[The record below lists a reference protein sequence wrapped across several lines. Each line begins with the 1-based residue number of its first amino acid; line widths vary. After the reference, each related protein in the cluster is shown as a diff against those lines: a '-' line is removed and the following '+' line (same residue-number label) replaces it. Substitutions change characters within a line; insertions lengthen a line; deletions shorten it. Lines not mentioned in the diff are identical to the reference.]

1 MNRLSRIRETIPL
14 RPKYAAPLLI
24 FMGHRS
30 PFAAPFP
37 AATRLGVVA
46 RCGQEPVR
54 RRQVEDGSRLWERL
68 DVDGPDPKARR
79 AAAYPRASPAA
90 SPRQRPP
97 GPRRA
102 ARERHAAN
110 VGGRSRRPW
119 TLGP

>member
-30 PFAAPFP
+30 RFAAPFP

-54 RRQVEDGSRLWERL
+54 RRQVEDGSRLRERL
-68 DVDGPDPKARR
+68 DVDGPDPKPGVLPPTLARH
-79 AAAYPRASPAA
+79 
-90 SPRQRPP
+90 QRP
-97 GPRRA
+97 A
-102 ARERHAAN
+102 
-110 VGGRSRRPW
+110 
-119 TLGP
+119 LGSDRQGLVE